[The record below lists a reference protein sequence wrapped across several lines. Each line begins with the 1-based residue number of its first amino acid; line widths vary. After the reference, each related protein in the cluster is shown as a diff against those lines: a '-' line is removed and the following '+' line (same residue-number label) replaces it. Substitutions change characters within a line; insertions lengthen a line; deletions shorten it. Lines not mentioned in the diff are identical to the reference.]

1 MAFMAAY
8 SNYQLSPNHKL
19 DQGPSNLAI
28 EGLQSFINE
37 FPASPRVDEC
47 NKLMDELRAKLEK
60 KSFEQGKLYYDLKSY
75 QSAMSSLENTLKD
88 FPETK
93 RAEELRYLI
102 VKSSEELSTNSI
114 YEKMQLRLQRTVELS
129 NDFLK
134 KHPRSK
140 KKKEIKSIIK
150 YCNNELKRFS

>member
-1 MAFMAAY
+1 
-8 SNYQLSPNHKL
+8 
-19 DQGPSNLAI
+19 
-28 EGLQSFINE
+28 
-37 FPASPRVDEC
+37 
-47 NKLMDELRAKLEK
+47 MDELRSKLEV
-60 KSFEQGKLYYDLKSY
+60 KSYEEGKLYYDLRNY

-102 VKSSEELSTNSI
+102 IKSSEELAKNSI
-114 YEKMQLRLQRTVELS
+114 YEKMQLRLEKTIELS
-129 NDFLK
+129 DKFLK
-134 KHPRSK
+134 KHPRSR